1 MAAFYSQHILPEAL
15 TTQYS
20 VLHQGRLYLVNALAQ
35 EESQGESLTHTL
47 MALQAQLHHNETSD
61 PPVNTRKL
69 RQQVKTVRQKLGSCQ
84 NRERALAANLA
95 SVTARMEGVKRYN
108 WQNAQARYAIQ
119 LQQAQQHA
127 QNVLMM
133 SPSRPA
139 FALRSPA
146 NVDLAAEM
154 QYLTLAPSSGP
165 VFGNRASLD
174 PYIGSF
180 NQPFAPI
187 DLAYPAYGEPF
198 PAQIQMPLTYPSL
211 SQELSA
217 WSGYEDTL
225 VNTTSDSSPV
235 SAVSM
240 TLPSISPLIQ
250 DWGLAKHS
258 ELGRQRASS
267 MLETVHECPP
277 IVNTAVRRLSL
288 LDGSAALKL
297 EREAADERSKVM
309 FFDQSG

>member
-1 MAAFYSQHILPEAL
+1 MAASYSQHILPEAL

-20 VLHQGRLYLVNALAQ
+20 VLHQERLYLVNALVQ
-35 EESQGESLTHTL
+35 EESQGESLTHSL
-47 MALQAQLHHNETSD
+47 MALQAQVHQNETSD

-69 RQQVKTVRQKLGSCQ
+69 RQQIKTVRQKIGACQ

-95 SVTARMEGVKRYN
+95 NITARMEGVKRYN

-154 QYLTLAPSSGP
+154 QYLTLAPSGGP

-180 NQPFAPI
+180 SQPFGPMN
-187 DLAYPAYGEPF
+187 LAYSTYGEAIPT
-198 PAQIQMPLTYPSL
+198 PMQMQLTYPPQDL
-211 SQELSA
+211 ST
-217 WSGYEDTL
+217 WSSYEDTL

-240 TLPSISPLIQ
+240 TFPSIPPVVH
-250 DWGLAKHS
+250 DWEMAKHT

-277 IVNTAVRRLSL
+277 MANTAVRRLSL
-288 LDGSAALKL
+288 LDGGAALKL
-297 EREAADERSKVM
+297 ERQAADGRSRIM
-309 FFDQSG
+309 FFDQSR